1 MLEFRYEFR
10 NKMIERFS
18 EMQYI
23 KATADNIEII
33 YEIVQETIKTIYPN
47 YYPDT
52 VVDFFCELHNK
63 ANIKKDIEKGSL
75 GILSV
80 NGVIVG
86 TGCCD
91 ANHITRLFVLPEY
104 QGKGYGSFIMN
115 CLEKEISEKY
125 KTAILD
131 ASLSASKLYEKR
143 GYKTVEH
150 CTLNCDNNRVL
161 VYEIM
166 EKPLPKITSS
176 INYNGKIFVP
186 KINSENGEVNDKTV
200 FSYHQNGDVLS
211 ADYSGGG
218 IIQSFMI
225 GTVSKN
231 GELNFHYQHIN
242 TDREIRIGKCHSVP
256 HITENG
262 KTELYEEWQWLNGD
276 KSKGSSTVVEQ

>member
-10 NKMIERFS
+10 NKMIGRFS

-33 YEIVQETIKTIYPN
+33 YEIVQKTIKTIYPN

-52 VVDFFCELHNK
+52 VVGFFCELHNK
-63 ANIKKDIEKGSL
+63 ANIKKDIEKGIL
-75 GILSV
+75 GILTV

-91 ANHITRLFVLPEY
+91 DNHITRLFVLPEY

-218 IIQSFMI
+218 IIQGFMI

-242 TDREIRIGKCHSVP
+242 TDRVIRIGKCHSVP

>member
-1 MLEFRYEFR
+1 
-10 NKMIERFS
+10 
-18 EMQYI
+18 MQYI

-166 EKPLPKITSS
+166 EKPLPKRM
-176 INYNGKIFVP
+176 
-186 KINSENGEVNDKTV
+186 V
-200 FSYHQNGDVLS
+200 FH
-211 ADYSGGG
+211 
-218 IIQSFMI
+218 
-225 GTVSKN
+225 
-231 GELNFHYQHIN
+231 
-242 TDREIRIGKCHSVP
+242 
-256 HITENG
+256 
-262 KTELYEEWQWLNGD
+262 
-276 KSKGSSTVVEQ
+276 

>member
-1 MLEFRYEFR
+1 
-10 NKMIERFS
+10 
-18 EMQYI
+18 MQYI

-125 KTAILD
+125 
-131 ASLSASKLYEKR
+131 
-143 GYKTVEH
+143 
-150 CTLNCDNNRVL
+150 L

-218 IIQSFMI
+218 IIQGFMI

-242 TDREIRIGKCHSVP
+242 TDRVIRIGKCHSVP